1 VVGSARRGFS
11 RTEYVVKFG
20 KTVVY
25 VEDAK
30 ASVEFFE
37 KAFGLKGTY
46 HDQGFGE
53 VETGGDTKI
62 AFATYAV
69 GQNHLPAKYQV
80 GAPDKVAF
88 EISLVDDDVE
98 GIFKQAVEA
107 GAEAI
112 KEPEKMPWGQVS
124 SFLRLPDGTIVDLA
138 SPVSY

>member
-1 VVGSARRGFS
+1 
-11 RTEYVVKFG
+11 VKFG

-53 VETGGDTKI
+53 IETGGDTKI

-69 GQNHLPAKYQV
+69 GQNHLPDKYPV
-80 GAPDKVAF
+80 GSPDKVGF
-88 EISLVDDDVE
+88 ELSLVAENVE
-98 GIFKQAVEA
+98 EVFQRAVDA
-107 GAEAI
+107 GAESI
-112 KEPEKMPWGQVS
+112 KEPEKTPWGQIS

-138 SPVSY
+138 SPVAY